1 MAGGEEEG
9 RRGGVE
15 KDDKECTHGNDSEVM
30 SPAFLNI
37 FNNEYWNRVYE
48 ARMGWRKRV
57 RLAGE
62 SAERGLLVLV
72 VVEGDEGRR
81 RGSFL

>member
-48 ARMGWRKRV
+48 DGGRGFGCGC
-57 RLAGE
+57 AG
-62 SAERGLLVLV
+62 G
-72 VVEGDEGRR
+72 
-81 RGSFL
+81 